1 MAVPKTV
8 ARHHSTASQRRSLR
22 LQLCSCYVLNV
33 CRGAAACATRSQTAP
48 HKPRLRRAGMVGQ
61 PAPCLPHGAIHP
73 HGSHMHRGCPP
84 TLAPT
89 SGPRSPSAQDL
100 PDRALDHS
108 RPPLRH
114 LSEPRRSDRMPG
126 PAFPRHRPLPAVP
139 PAFVRTAPE
148 RPPPDRPGR
157 VRPAAAPP
165 VLAAFVRR
173 APAPPFREQPRQ
185 HPSARVLVRRRKHP
199 PTCAVGRHRP
209 PNGICPNRA
218 GGAGQPDRP
227 VRSRARAQRLGRRTA
242 RRRPPPSRRDLP
254 PLPVSRLGPG

>member
-1 MAVPKTV
+1 M
-8 ARHHSTASQRRSLR
+8 
-22 LQLCSCYVLNV
+22 LCSQTLSERRRMRHAISN
-33 CRGAAACATRSQTAP
+33 RSAQAQAPPRRNGRPACPMSSTPSDPPARQP
-48 HKPRLRRAGMVGQ
+48 HAPRLSANARPDLGTR
-61 PAPCLPHGAIHP
+61 P
-73 HGSHMHRGCPP
+73 
-84 TLAPT
+84 
-89 SGPRSPSAQDL
+89 PSAQDL
-100 PDRALDHS
+100 SDRTLDHS

-157 VRPAAAPP
+157 VCPAAAPP
-165 VLAAFVRR
+165 VPAAFVRR
-173 APAPPFREQPRQ
+173 VPAPPFPGQPRQ
-185 HPSARVLVRRRKHP
+185 HPSARVSSDAANIHP
-199 PTCAVGRHRP
+199 HAPSAVTGH